1 MKFLNH
7 TLKILLG
14 AVLLFGFSSQGI
26 AQTER
31 PERPELI
38 VFPELNPIQVP
49 EVTRFTYRGIQFFL
63 VEDREL
69 PLISMNVRI
78 RAGSWLE
85 PEEKT
90 GLASLTGIVMR
101 SGGIASKSSD
111 ELNEF
116 LEDRAAS
123 METSFSLTLGTASM
137 NILKEDFDTL
147 LPVFIELLT
156 QPAFE
161 EDKFNLAITQSRGA
175 ISRRNDSPAGIAA
188 REFNNIIYG
197 RQTVFNR
204 TQEFHHLDNISRED
218 LVEFHKNAVV
228 AENLMVGIIGD
239 FNTRDML
246 RKLERAF
253 RNIPSGRKNEFAFPE
268 IDYDFTP
275 RFHFVDRSDMTQSI
289 IRIGHI
295 GGLRDNPDYAALQVM
310 NQILS
315 GGFSGRLM
323 QEVRTRQGLAYS
335 VGGSFGSNVL
345 FPGVFFAGLSTVSE
359 NTGAAINA
367 TLHEIRRLQDEGV
380 TQQELDDTRSR
391 FLNSLVFRNEN
402 RASVLNEQLS
412 NTYIGLPLDAFE
424 RYVEE
429 VRVVTPE
436 DIQRVAREYL
446 QPDNVQIL
454 VVGNSARVGD
464 QLDQFVAHFGEI
476 NVIDVTIPRPAPS
489 AAVASGDTAKG
500 TEWLQKMG
508 ARLIGDTTFER
519 FSMSGKFAQGPMQL
533 DVNVTYGFPGFL
545 RQEIVTPM
553 GSQVISFE
561 NGEAKVSAGGQ
572 EQQLPPQFAA
582 QFRNTLNRHY
592 LNLAKNAGSLEVV
605 YLGSEEVNDHA
616 AVKLFIAEYELHLFL
631 DAETALPIMMQYSE
645 FNPQAGAEVNYE
657 AHFSDWTEANGVKAA
672 WKEIQK
678 ANGEVQATI
687 TVSSHSVE

>member
-1 MKFLNH
+1 MKFFNH
-7 TLKILLG
+7 TLKLILG
-14 AVLLFGFSSQGI
+14 AVLLFGFLGQGI

-38 VFPELNPIQVP
+38 VFPDLNPIQVP

-63 VEDREL
+63 VEDPEL
-69 PLISMNVRI
+69 PLTSMNVRI
-78 RAGSWLE
+78 KAGSWLE

-90 GLASLTGIVMR
+90 GLASLTGMVMR
-101 SGGIASKSSD
+101 SGGTVNFPSD
-111 ELNEF
+111 ALNEF

-123 METSFSLTLGTASM
+123 METSFSLTMGMASM
-137 NILKEDFDTL
+137 NILSEDFDEL

-156 QPAFE
+156 QPVFE
-161 EDKFNLAITQSRGA
+161 EDKFNLALTQSRSA
-175 ISRRNDSPAGIAA
+175 IGRRNDSPAGIAA
-188 REFNNIIYG
+188 REFSNIIYG

-204 TQEFHHLDNISRED
+204 TQEYHHLENITRED
-218 LVEFHKNAVV
+218 LIEFHKNAVV

-239 FNTRDML
+239 FKTRDMR

-253 RNIPSGRKNEFAFPE
+253 RNVPSGRKNEFTFPE

-323 QEVRTRQGLAYS
+323 QEVRTRQGLAYGVS
-335 VGGSFGSNVL
+335 GSFGSNVL
-345 FPGVFFAGLSTVSE
+345 FPGVFFAGLSTATE
-359 NTGAAINA
+359 NTAAAINA
-367 TLHEIRRLQDEGV
+367 TLNEVRRLQEEEV
-380 TQQELDDTRSR
+380 SQQELDDTRSR

-402 RASVLNEQLS
+402 RASALNEQLG
-412 NTYIGLPLDAFE
+412 NTYLGLPLDAFE

-429 VRVVTPE
+429 VRLVTPQ
-436 DIQRVAREYL
+436 DIQRVARQYL

-454 VVGNSARVGD
+454 VVGNATRLGD
-464 QLDQFVAHFGEI
+464 QLDEFTAHFGDI
-476 NVIDVTIPRPAPS
+476 NMIDITIPRPAPAAAVSEGDAAKGSEWIQKMS
-489 AAVASGDTAKG
+489 AALICDTS
-500 TEWLQKMG
+500 
-508 ARLIGDTTFER
+508 FER
-519 FSMSGKFAQGPMQL
+519 FSFTGKFAQGPMQL
-533 DVNVTYGFPGFL
+533 DVNVAYGFPGYL
-545 RQEIVTPM
+545 RQEIITPM
-553 GSQVISFE
+553 GSQIISFE
-561 NGEAKVSAGGQ
+561 NGEAKVIAGGQ
-572 EQQLPPQFAA
+572 EQNLPPQFAT

-592 LNLAKNAGSLEVV
+592 LSLAKNAATLEVI
-605 YLGSEEVNDHA
+605 YLGSEEINDVT
-616 AVKLFIAEYELHLFL
+616 AVKLFIADYDIHLFL
-631 DAETALPIMMQYSE
+631 DPETALPVVMKHSE
-645 FNPQAGAEVNYE
+645 FNPQAGAEIDYE
-657 AHFSDWTEANGVKAA
+657 SQYSEWTEAEGVKAA

-687 TVSSHSVE
+687 TITTHTVE